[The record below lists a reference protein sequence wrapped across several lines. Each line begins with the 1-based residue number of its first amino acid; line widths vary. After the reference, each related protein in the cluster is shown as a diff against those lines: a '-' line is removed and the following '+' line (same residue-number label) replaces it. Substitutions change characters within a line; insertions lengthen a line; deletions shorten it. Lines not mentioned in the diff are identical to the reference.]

1 VGCGTQ
7 DESWTER
14 VAGMTIPDGVSTL
27 GKIIKTERNL
37 HPLITKTTAVG
48 AFMNP
53 TAFMNPKANFPA
65 HVHSPLEEGELAEQD
80 GKVAKR
86 ALPTPLHYI
95 VHVPSHVLCTLLFI
109 CPLYFVF

>member
-1 VGCGTQ
+1 MQ

-53 TAFMNPKANFPA
+53 KANFPA

-86 ALPTPLHYI
+86 ALPIPLHYI
-95 VHVPSHVLCTLLFI
+95 AHVPSHVPSFLSAHCILCFEHRG
-109 CPLYFVF
+109 